1 MIINKSNLLKQL
13 SDSFPNFLRKD
24 LLKLVDITLDK
35 IRISLL
41 NNERVE
47 LRDIFILEA
56 KKYKPKY
63 ARNPKTNE
71 KIYISEK
78 KILRFKMSK
87 KWQKKINEKD

>member
-13 SDSFPNFLRKD
+13 SDSFPNFFRKD

-35 IRISLL
+35 IRTSLL
-41 NNERVE
+41 NDERVE
-47 LRDIFILEA
+47 LRDTFVLEA
-56 KKYKPKY
+56 KKYKSKY

-71 KIYISEK
+71 KIYIPEK

-87 KWQKKINEKD
+87 KWQNKINEED

>member
-13 SDSFPNFLRKD
+13 SDSFPNFFRKD

-35 IRISLL
+35 IKTSLL
-41 NNERVE
+41 NDERVE
-47 LRDIFILEA
+47 LRDTFVLEA
-56 KKYKPKY
+56 KKYKSKY

-71 KIYISEK
+71 KIYIPEK

-87 KWQKKINEKD
+87 KWQNKINEKD

>member
-13 SDSFPNFLRKD
+13 SDSFPNFFRKD

-35 IRISLL
+35 IRTSLL
-41 NNERVE
+41 NDERVE
-47 LRDIFILEA
+47 LRDTFVLEA
-56 KKYKPKY
+56 KKYKSKY

-71 KIYISEK
+71 KIYIPEK

-87 KWQKKINEKD
+87 KWQNKINEKD

>member
-13 SDSFPNFLRKD
+13 SDSFPNFFRKD

-35 IRISLL
+35 IKTSLL
-41 NNERVE
+41 NDERVE
-47 LRDIFILEA
+47 LRDTFVLEA
-56 KKYKPKY
+56 KKYKSKY

-71 KIYISEK
+71 KIYIPEK

-87 KWQKKINEKD
+87 KWQNKINEED